1 MTGFQIDIT
10 RMDGTLETIEALKF
24 DVKFSSTAHLDA
36 QPGPLV
42 NPINKAL
49 LEALKRLADAMDPSL
64 DPNPIPLTDLL
75 KFARQAILKA
85 EREGVNLG
93 SPVPKGSD
101 TEVRGDSYLQALLD
115 IQAEADNLRHD
126 PSERL
131 HRIYLL
137 VHDLINAHL
146 KAEGR

>member
-24 DVKFSSTAHLDA
+24 DVKFSATAHLDA

-49 LEALKRLADAMDPSL
+49 LEALKRLVEEDKTSVSDSTWESV
-64 DPNPIPLTDLL
+64 IR
-75 KFARQAILKA
+75 FARQAISEA

-93 SPVPKGSD
+93 SPIPKGPD

-146 KAEGR
+146 KRSEGR